1 MPRRFLQLV
10 LVLFFCAAPL
20 AAQGP
25 SDLPPLEI
33 ENVTV
38 IGRRMVVLP
47 KARKGEVYDTTLY
60 TLPPGDT
67 LLFGERISNLGGT
80 GGTLPVFG
88 EFESPLKLDAE
99 ASFGSF
105 LSPRAL
111 VRAEYIRPTFDVTG
125 TVDYRGTAGHV
136 DSAEASSLLIG
147 ASISKAFGDA
157 ELPLNRFRL
166 FGGFERLGDSYFL
179 YGNTVT
185 PFDRSRAITR
195 FNIGLRSEE
204 DLPVEFSI
212 DFGLD
217 HSSVEDRDVDT
228 LRDVSATTPAFS
240 ADVAAI
246 ISDSTLRAT
255 GGVDFLTTS
264 MNYSMPT
271 LTPAYFS
278 VRGGLEWRPSPG
290 LMIAG
295 GVFYAN
301 GEHSDSGSTSLGML
315 RLAARYEVTRDLSL
329 FAWFAPELRAP
340 TYRERIMHA
349 PYVDREIV
357 LRPERV
363 PVLAVAGVR
372 FGFADMAALEIRGRY
387 ETAEATPV
395 IVATAPGDLTYA
407 FVDSRTVGIEGSIR
421 MKVAR
426 SVTVTGDV
434 IFRTAVEDSTDEQLP
449 MTPAIDVRGRLD
461 FALSPELDIFGSLVF
476 QSVQQTALGQPAFGD
491 IPARFLL
498 GGGAAY
504 RLMENLQAFAEISNL
519 LNYKYDLW
527 QNYSAPGLEVRGGVR
542 MTF

>member
-1 MPRRFLQLV
+1 MRILKLV
-10 LVLFFCAAPL
+10 LILMFCAAPL

-25 SDLPPLEI
+25 GELPPLEI

-60 TLPPGDT
+60 VLPPGDT

-80 GGTLPVFG
+80 GGTLPAFG

-99 ASFGSF
+99 ASLGSF

-147 ASISKAFGDA
+147 ASISKAFGDE

-166 FGGFERLGDSYFL
+166 YGGFERLGDSYFL

-185 PFDRSRAITR
+185 PFDRSRAITK

-212 DFGLD
+212 DLGLD

-228 LRDVSATTPAFS
+228 VRDVSATTPAFS
-240 ADVAAI
+240 ADVAGLI
-246 ISDSTLRAT
+246 TDSTLRAT

-264 MNYSMPT
+264 MNYSVPT
-271 LTPAYFS
+271 LTPAYIS
-278 VRGGLEWRPSPG
+278 LRGGLEWRPSPG

-295 GVFYAN
+295 GLFYAN
-301 GEHSDSGSTSLGML
+301 GEHSDSGSTSLVMP
-315 RLAARYEVTRDLSL
+315 RFAARYEVNPALSL

-363 PVLAVAGVR
+363 PVSMVAGTR
-372 FGFADMAALEIRGRY
+372 FSFVDVVVEARGRY
-387 ETAEATPV
+387 ETAEGTPV

-407 FVDSRTVGIEGSIR
+407 FVDSRTMGIEGSIR
-421 MKVAR
+421 MKIAEA
-426 SVTVTGDV
+426 VTVTGDA
-434 IFRTAVEDSTDEQLP
+434 IFRTAVDDSTDEQLP
-449 MTPAIDVRGRLD
+449 MTPAVDVRGRLD
-461 FALSPELDIFGSLVF
+461 FALSPELDIFGSLIF
-476 QSVQQTALGQPAFGD
+476 QSAQQTALGQPPFGD

-498 GGGAAY
+498 GGGGSY

-519 LNYKYDLW
+519 LNYKHDLW